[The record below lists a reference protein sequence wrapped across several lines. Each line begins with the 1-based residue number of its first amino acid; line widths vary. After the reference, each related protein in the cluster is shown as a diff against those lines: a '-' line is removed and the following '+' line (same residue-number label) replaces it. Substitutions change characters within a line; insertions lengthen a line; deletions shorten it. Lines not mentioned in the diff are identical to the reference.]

1 MVVRT
6 RSAPPRYA
14 AAARSSPD
22 QPAGPPVRGG
32 AAAGQAAAG
41 HVILELVNTVA
52 WRLDGARRTDRLST
66 PADLARWLEA
76 SELADR
82 AVLERLNAEQWPV
95 DEVVAF
101 RELLY
106 GLLRPAV
113 TGHPP
118 DTVDLA
124 RLRDTVADAM
134 TVAEFV
140 TLFPARWTVPV
151 RSPRDL
157 PRLLALQAMDMFES
171 EDPRRLRQCGDQAC
185 GWLFLDRSRNMS
197 RRWCSSA
204 DCGNR
209 DRARRHHQRER
220 ERAAS

>member
-1 MVVRT
+1 M
-6 RSAPPRYA
+6 
-14 AAARSSPD
+14 
-22 QPAGPPVRGG
+22 RGG
-32 AAAGQAAAG
+32 AAAEQAAAG
-41 HVILELVNTVA
+41 HVLLDLVNTVA

-66 PADLARWLEA
+66 PADLARWLVA

-113 TGHPP
+113 TGHRP
-118 DTVDLA
+118 DTADLG

-134 TVAEFV
+134 TVAELV

-151 RSPRDL
+151 RGPRDL
-157 PRLLALQAMDMFES
+157 LRLLAVQALDMFES
-171 EDPRRLRQCGDQAC
+171 EDPRRLRQCADQAC